1 MHQTLESHESGIE
14 ISVSVSGREPHGR
27 VWIEERPMDARRRP
41 FARGLQGQATV
52 SQKTGRRPEMSG
64 LKRSRDKFRRF
75 DLAQ

>member
-1 MHQTLESHESGIE
+1 
-14 ISVSVSGREPHGR
+14 
-27 VWIEERPMDARRRP
+27 MDARRP

-75 DLAQ
+75 GVPENLSCAYLLVLLGLAFCA